1 MQFVLKEATINAIM
15 QNLTQQ
21 PWLNVN
27 ALINDIDK
35 QVAPQRA
42 MQQQNNPKKEAAE
55 EPAKA

>member
-21 PWLNVN
+21 PWLSVN
-27 ALINDIDK
+27 GLINDIDK

-42 MQQQNNPKKEAAE
+42 IQQDNLKKETAKA
-55 EPAKA
+55 PAKA

>member
-1 MQFVLKEATINAIM
+1 MQFVLKEGTINAIM

-21 PWLNVN
+21 PWLSVN

-42 MQQQNNPKKEAAE
+42 MQQQNNPKKDAAE
-55 EPAKA
+55 APKA